1 MKLYYS
7 DVLMPRKACAVAK
20 YLNAPLDYVYLQ
32 LGKGEHK
39 TPDYLALNPNGKV
52 PTLVDGDHTLWEAD
66 AIIMA
71 LAMRMNSDLWPKDAR
86 GQVEVQRWL
95 SWNARHFTP
104 PCGALYFEYVIRPRF
119 NLGPADAAQVET
131 SQAEFRAA
139 APVLDNHLA
148 KRDWL
153 VGDAP
158 TIADFSTAVALPYA
172 DKAPMPLEEF
182 PAIRRWHDRLSQF
195 EAWRD
200 PFPQR

>member
-20 YLNAPLDYVYLQ
+20 HLNAPLDYVYLE

-52 PTLVDGDHTLWEAD
+52 PTLVDGEQSLWEAD

-71 LAMRMNSDLWPKDAR
+71 LAIDTGSELWPSDRRA
-86 GQVEVQRWL
+86 QVEVMRWL
-95 SWNARHFTP
+95 SWNASHFNP
-104 PCGALYFEYVIRPRF
+104 PCGALYFEGVIRPRF

-131 SQAEFRAA
+131 STAEFRAV
-139 APVLDNHLA
+139 APVLETHLK

-153 VGDAP
+153 VADALSV
-158 TIADFSTAVALPYA
+158 ADFSVSNALFYA
-172 DKAPMPLEEF
+172 EKAQMPLEDF
-182 PAIRRWHDRLSQF
+182 PAIRRWLDRLSQF
-195 EAWRD
+195 DAWRD
-200 PFPQR
+200 PFPTR